1 MLPDVRSTF
10 ALRQGSYISNYYF
23 DEGQDVDGALVE
35 CLLTGEKWSKWNR
48 KITSP
53 SAILSTTYLIDWS
66 NIEPGPLWWE
76 ASDLTT
82 EKWHSTL
89 VALHCM

>member
-35 CLLTGEKWSKWNR
+35 CLLTGEK
-48 KITSP
+48 
-53 SAILSTTYLIDWS
+53 
-66 NIEPGPLWWE
+66 
-76 ASDLTT
+76 
-82 EKWHSTL
+82 
-89 VALHCM
+89 